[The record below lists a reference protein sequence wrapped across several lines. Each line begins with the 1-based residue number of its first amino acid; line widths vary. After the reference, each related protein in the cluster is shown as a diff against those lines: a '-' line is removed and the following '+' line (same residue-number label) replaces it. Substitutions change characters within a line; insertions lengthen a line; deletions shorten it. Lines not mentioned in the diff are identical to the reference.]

1 MKQKKYLKIKCLF
14 REIIIYTFLINSSFI
29 SPSILADNNKSLINS
44 KNFRDV
50 YFKNDINHEDKDS
63 SEIRFNSFFGI
74 DYSLENKRFS
84 DLVLPFTS
92 RDLRKIYEDKLK
104 QMSIKETRKSNDVF
118 FKDKL

>member
-1 MKQKKYLKIKCLF
+1 MLTEQWGYTSPQMAADLLAASIACESISVLDAGCGTGLVGPCLKNLGAG
-14 REIIIYTFLINSSFI
+14 EII
-29 SPSILADNNKSLINS
+29 
-44 KNFRDV
+44 
-50 YFKNDINHEDKDS
+50 
-63 SEIRFNSFFGI
+63 GI